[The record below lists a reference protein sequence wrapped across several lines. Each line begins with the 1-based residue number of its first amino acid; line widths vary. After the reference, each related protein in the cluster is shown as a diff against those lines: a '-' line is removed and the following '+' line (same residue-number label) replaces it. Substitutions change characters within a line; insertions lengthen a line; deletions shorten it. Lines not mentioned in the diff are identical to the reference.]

1 MADLFETARGTVH
14 TWQCDHMGHI
24 NVRAYG
30 EFFEEACW
38 QLYNVIGITPSLLRA
53 GHLHMAAVQQD
64 ISYKK
69 ELLAGDV
76 VEVRS
81 GVLEIRDKVLRFMHE
96 LRNGETGE
104 LCATSVFTVVCLD
117 SRARRA
123 RAFPPEIYAKARA
136 RIVDHALA
144 SVPSPADREAPRQ
157 RREPG

>member
-38 QLYNVIGITPSLLRA
+38 QLYNRIGITPSLLR
-53 GHLHMAAVQQD
+53 GGSFHMAAVQQD
-64 ISYKK
+64 INYRK

-81 GVLEIRDKVLRFMHE
+81 GILEIHGKVLRFLHE
-96 LRNGETGE
+96 LHNGETGE

-117 SRARRA
+117 SNARKA
-123 RAFPPEIYAKARA
+123 RAFPEDIAARA
-136 RIVDHALA
+136 RDLLVDPSLA
-144 SVPSPADREAPRQ
+144 RQAPRAS
-157 RREPG
+157 

>member
-1 MADLFETARGTVH
+1 MAEPFETARGTVH

-38 QLYNVIGITPSLLRA
+38 QLYNRIGITPSLLRD
-53 GHLHMAAVQQD
+53 GKFHMAAVQQD

-81 GVLEIRDKVLRFMHE
+81 GILEVRDKVLRFVHE
-96 LRNGETGE
+96 LHNSESGE
-104 LCATSVFTVVCLD
+104 LCATSIFTVVCLD
-117 SRARRA
+117 SEAHRART
-123 RAFPPEIYAKARA
+123 FPDEIVAKARA
-136 RIVDHALA
+136 LLVER
-144 SVPSPADREAPRQ
+144 PADRR
-157 RREPG
+157 

>member
-1 MADLFETARGTVH
+1 MAGMFDTARGTVH

-38 QLYNVIGITPSLLRA
+38 QLYNRIGITPSLLRD
-53 GHLHMAAVQQD
+53 GKFHMAAVQQD
-64 ISYKK
+64 ISYKQ

-81 GVLEIRDKVLRFMHE
+81 GVLEVREKVLRFVHE
-96 LRNGETGE
+96 LRNSESGE

-117 SRARRA
+117 SAARRA
-123 RAFPPEIYAKARA
+123 QPFPDEIAAKARA
-136 RIVDHALA
+136 LLVDRPTDA
-144 SVPSPADREAPRQ
+144 R
-157 RREPG
+157 

>member
-1 MADLFETARGTVH
+1 MAKLFETARGTVH

-38 QLYNVIGITPSLLRA
+38 QLYNRIGITPSLLRS
-53 GHLHMAAVQQD
+53 GKFHMAAVQQD

-81 GVLEIRDKVLRFMHE
+81 GVLEVREKVLRFIHE
-96 LRNGETGE
+96 LHNGETDE

-117 SRARRA
+117 SEARKARR
-123 RAFPPEIYAKARA
+123 FPEEIAAKAHA
-136 RIVDHALA
+136 LIVD
-144 SVPSPADREAPRQ
+144 SP
-157 RREPG
+157 PGK

>member
-1 MADLFETARGTVH
+1 MAQLFETARGTVH

-38 QLYNVIGITPSLLRA
+38 QLYNRIGITPSLLRS
-53 GHLHMAAVQQD
+53 GKFHMAAVQQD

-81 GVLEIRDKVLRFMHE
+81 GIVEIREKVLRFLHE
-96 LRNGETGE
+96 LHNGETDE

-117 SRARRA
+117 SEARKSRP
-123 RAFPPEIYAKARA
+123 FPEEIAAKARA
-136 RIVDHALA
+136 LLID
-144 SVPSPADREAPRQ
+144 AP
-157 RREPG
+157 PGT

>member
-1 MADLFETARGTVH
+1 MAQLFETARGTVH

-38 QLYNVIGITPSLLRA
+38 QLYNRIGITPSLLRS
-53 GHLHMAAVQQD
+53 GKFHMAAVQQD

-81 GVLEIRDKVLRFMHE
+81 GILEIREKVLRFLHE
-96 LRNGETGE
+96 LHNGETDE
-104 LCATSVFTVVCLD
+104 LCATSEFTVVCLD
-117 SRARRA
+117 SEARKSRP
-123 RAFPPEIYAKARA
+123 FPEEIAAKARA
-136 RIVDHALA
+136 LLID
-144 SVPSPADREAPRQ
+144 AP
-157 RREPG
+157 PGT